1 MCQFLGVHQNNSYIC
16 KLLFRFF
23 SNLLQDIEY
32 SSLCYSVGYI
42 CLMLI
47 SNQQM
52 TNIIDNKYY
61 WQQMELGLGLTYGV
75 WGCETHKCEREKGK
89 RLSGHCVF

>member
-1 MCQFLGVHQNNSYIC
+1 M
-16 KLLFRFF
+16 FRFF
-23 SNLLQDIEY
+23 SKLLQDIEY

-61 WQQMELGLGLTYGV
+61 WQQMELGLGLGLGLTYGV
-75 WGCETHKCEREKGK
+75 WGSDTHKHEREKRK
-89 RLSGHCVF
+89 RLSGYCVFWLFWVLLSETT

>member
-1 MCQFLGVHQNNSYIC
+1 MCQFLGVQQNNSYIC

-61 WQQMELGLGLTYGV
+61 
-75 WGCETHKCEREKGK
+75 
-89 RLSGHCVF
+89 